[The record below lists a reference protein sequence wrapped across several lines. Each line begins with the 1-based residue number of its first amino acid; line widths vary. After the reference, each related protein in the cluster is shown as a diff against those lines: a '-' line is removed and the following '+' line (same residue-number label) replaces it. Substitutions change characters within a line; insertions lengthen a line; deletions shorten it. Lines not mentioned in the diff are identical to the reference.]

1 MQCFPFHRVVLATV
15 TGGAVPLLAVLAN
28 VACFCKINVR
38 KFIVHYMESSACS
51 SVRVSTALKEKNV
64 LYSYVLLASV
74 L

>member
-1 MQCFPFHRVVLATV
+1 MFPFSPARACYCV

-38 KFIVHYMESSACS
+38 KFIVHYVESSACS
-51 SVRVSTALKEKNV
+51 PARVSAALKEKYV
-64 LYSYVLLASV
+64 LYPYALLASV